1 MKSCRACRLDKCL
14 LEGMDPTMVEAEQ
27 SPAQRQFIQSLYK
40 RREFLQQQQQQLQK
54 QNEKEM
60 EIKNEKDTEIKKEK
74 NNNENENG
82 TSDEINEEN
91 QTFCQTPDPIL
102 SNEFCRSETVP
113 VTGLLHTM
121 PQFVMLEPT
130 NQANFTAVP
139 LSEFPVSFGSSTIN
153 SQIVTNI
160 PNNSFSPLFIY
171 YQNNN
176 PLFQFSEEEFLMV
189 SAFVASNS
197 AISGLSDAGRLA
209 LQHLSEHYTNTL
221 MNHLRTNHGNMAAT
235 LRYAE
240 LARQAESLLF
250 STRLQPT
257 EFYQRRI

>member
-40 RREFLQQQQQQLQK
+40 RREFLQQQQQLQK

-60 EIKNEKDTEIKKEK
+60 
-74 NNNENENG
+74 
-82 TSDEINEEN
+82 
-91 QTFCQTPDPIL
+91 DPIQANL

-153 SQIVTNI
+153 SQIDTNI

-257 EFYQRRI
+257 